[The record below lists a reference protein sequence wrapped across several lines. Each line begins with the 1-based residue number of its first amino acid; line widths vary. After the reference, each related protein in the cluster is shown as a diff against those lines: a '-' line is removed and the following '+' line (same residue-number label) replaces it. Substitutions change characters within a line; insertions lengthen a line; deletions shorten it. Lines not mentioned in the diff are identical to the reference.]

1 MHSQYIRLTQ
11 RKLFTLTIMFYLLS
25 GCASP
30 AAYQEP
36 IIKFQQA
43 STILIESARTE
54 YKSANRM
61 ARNALIDENSEKK
74 ADIDIA
80 KLRDSGVISSEDLDV
95 RLNALNALSKHGQ
108 LLLALS
114 SSDAPEKAAE
124 AAKSLNSSIV
134 SLNHSIDN
142 LRSAQPSGNIDQ
154 AAGAFSKLAALVT
167 KDVLN
172 NKISTALDGAINS
185 SSKPV
190 SALII
195 LIEDD
200 MRALSVKRQKVIS
213 AARVRAVDGYRES
226 LNKGADQIKKSVSEL
241 KAAEDNWDNNLL
253 VSPTPGLE
261 AMRDAH
267 SQLVDYA
274 KSSKKPQDLSELV
287 DAVDAFS
294 QRVTIVAEAVKAA
307 KAYRE

>member
-1 MHSQYIRLTQ
+1 
-11 RKLFTLTIMFYLLS
+11 MFYLLS